1 VPFADTA
8 ASNAFA
14 SAGPVQPAVYEMTEP
29 EANSLLGSGLATDP
43 SSLSRLVGG
52 SAPEVICI
60 VRTPAGPSRVVV
72 LNQASEKF
80 LGYLLNEVDG
90 KPGRAA
96 EEELAGLPKR
106 P

>member
-1 VPFADTA
+1 
-8 ASNAFA
+8 
-14 SAGPVQPAVYEMTEP
+14 
-29 EANSLLGSGLATDP
+29 
-43 SSLSRLVGG
+43 
-52 SAPEVICI
+52 
-60 VRTPAGPSRVVV
+60 VVV